1 MSERQVPEIF
11 SLHRR
16 KLRDLRAAYRQ
27 SQGEDPADWLSR
39 VMAEDVIERTDFVRL
54 APKRVW
60 LAGDHSGTLEQYFK
74 AAGAEVLVPQVA
86 DLNEEL
92 PLDGGPFDL
101 AISLARLGSVNDLP
115 GALIHLRNALAPG
128 GMMIAMMVG
137 GGSLPAL
144 RSAMLAA
151 DGDRPAPRLHPQV
164 ESRSATGLL
173 ERAGFS
179 RQVVDEHGVTVRY
192 PDLRRLVSDLRDQA
206 LTGVLARGGP
216 PLGKAALARA
226 EATFSAQADD
236 EGRIAERFEILT
248 LTGWR

>member
-1 MSERQVPEIF
+1 MTDHQVPEIF
-11 SLHRR
+11 SRQRR
-16 KLRDLRAAYRQ
+16 RLRDQRASYRQ
-27 SQGEDPADWLSR
+27 ARVSDPANWLSR
-39 VMAEDVIERTDFVRL
+39 VMAEDAIERIDFVRL
-54 APKRVW
+54 EPKRVW
-60 LAGDHSGTLEQYFK
+60 LAGDLSGTLERYFNST
-74 AAGAEVLVPQVA
+74 GADVVA
-86 DLNEEL
+86 PPLASVDEEL

-101 AISLARLGSVNDLP
+101 AISLDRLGSVNDLP

-192 PDLRRLVSDLRDQA
+192 PDLGKLVSDLRDQA
-206 LTGVLARGGP
+206 LTAVLARGGP
-216 PLGKAALARA
+216 ALSKAALKRA
-226 EATFSAQADD
+226 EAAFSAQADD